1 MMFRRNESSKK
12 LVCGGAAAAA
22 WLLVPLL
29 VLVVLNTDRLPKVR
43 ETGITQV
50 SDFFYSI
57 RGRLPLSK
65 DGITSSNQVQYPG
78 ATKENV
84 VQADT
89 QVSSSDSESAKL
101 IAKLR
106 AEIARLKA
114 AAGSP
119 KETDSV
125 ADASDEIPGDGV
137 DAIKDHDKE
146 FLAMDG
152 KIDGSLRNS
161 DVGAPRSKLSCDLD
175 NGAMSICAMEG
186 DIRMQGKYADVFVVS
201 ASNYSWPENKTV
213 TVRPFPRKW
222 EIQTMQKVRAVNIRS
237 SAPVATT
244 DDTAAA
250 PACTVT
256 HDAPA
261 VIFSSGP
268 YSGNF
273 FHAMNDMIIPL
284 YNTAREYDG
293 HVHLVVTDLNP
304 EFTSRYREI
313 LAALSVHPVIDF
325 DADVAVRC
333 FPAVRV
339 GIEIHD
345 ELRINPALSRKGY
358 TMADFRD
365 FLRSTYSLKNAWAT
379 PANRSS
385 GQKPRLV
392 MLLRRHARAIT
403 NEAEAIE
410 AAREVGFEVV
420 AAGPEMVR
428 DMARFAQVVSSCN
441 VMVGVHG
448 AGLTNMVFLP
458 NNGTLMQIVPW
469 GAMHDICWHEFGR
482 PAPDMGLRYVEYE
495 VNADETTLKDVYP
508 RDHPVFADPASI
520 HKQGFGKVGELFLIG
535 QKVIL
540 DIERFRAAMQ
550 EVYQSVTVT

>member
-1 MMFRRNESSKK
+1 
-12 LVCGGAAAAA
+12 V
-22 WLLVPLL
+22 
-29 VLVVLNTDRLPKVR
+29 
-43 ETGITQV
+43 
-50 SDFFYSI
+50 Y
-57 RGRLPLSK
+57 
-65 DGITSSNQVQYPG
+65 
-78 ATKENV
+78 
-84 VQADT
+84 
-89 QVSSSDSESAKL
+89 
-101 IAKLR
+101 
-106 AEIARLKA
+106 
-114 AAGSP
+114 
-119 KETDSV
+119 
-125 ADASDEIPGDGV
+125 
-137 DAIKDHDKE
+137 
-146 FLAMDG
+146 
-152 KIDGSLRNS
+152 
-161 DVGAPRSKLSCDLD
+161 
-175 NGAMSICAMEG
+175 
-186 DIRMQGKYADVFVVS
+186 VVS

-222 EIQTMQKVRAVNIRS
+222 EIQTMQHVRAVNIRS
-237 SAPVATT
+237 SAPVASTT
-244 DDTAAA
+244 DDDTAA

-293 HVHLVVTDLNP
+293 HVHLVITDLNP
-304 EFTSRYREI
+304 EFTSHYRHV
-313 LAALSVHPVIDF
+313 LAALSLHPV
-325 DADVAVRC
+325 
-333 FPAVRV
+333 
-339 GIEIHD
+339 IEIHD

-385 GQKPRLV
+385 GERPRLV
-392 MLLRRHARAIT
+392 MVLRRHARAIT
-403 NEAEAIE
+403 NEAEAI
-410 AAREVGFEVV
+410 AAATEVGFEVV

-469 GAMHDICWHEFGR
+469 GAMHGICWHEFGR

-495 VNADETTLKDVYP
+495 VNADETTLKNVYP
-508 RDHPVFADPASI
+508 KDHPVFADPASI
-520 HKQGFGKVGELFLIG
+520 HKEGFGKVGEIFLIG

-540 DIERFRAAMQ
+540 DIDRFRAAMQ